1 MSSMLDSR
9 DLTSIRELVSL
20 FSDLP
25 DSQVKGALCL
35 WKNASYRC
43 SLRRNYN
50 VVRAGMPSLNQKC
63 ASPGVFFLI
72 GKEILAPTNSQCVV
86 GLWLRL

>member
-63 ASPGVFFLI
+63 ASPGVFFLRSERKYLLPLI
-72 GKEILAPTNSQCVV
+72 VNVLLAF
-86 GLWLRL
+86 G